1 MTDRETARPESYA
14 GPTVLLTIAQVALS
28 WAVFASPVLALQAL
42 DDLGLP
48 SVWIGLQPPLMFG
61 TALVT
66 SMLVSPLTA
75 SVNAMRLTQVL
86 LLVSAVGAALIG
98 SGSLILA
105 AIGSALVGAGL
116 GPATAAS
123 SHILSKV
130 TPQRLQPAIFSIKQS
145 GVTAGGAIAGL
156 AGPFIMGLWD
166 WQAALF
172 AVAIACAAT
181 AVLLHPF
188 RRRYDRYAD
197 PNAGRRTEFIG
208 PLRTL
213 LTTPTLRW
221 MSCGVI
227 AMLVTQY
234 GLITFLTIYLQEGIG
249 LSVIVAGSVFAA
261 AQAAG
266 GVGRVAFGFVASH
279 LAPPLIVLGG
289 LAGCAAASAVATAL
303 FTPDWPL
310 AAIYGVCVVFGACA
324 LGWNGVFIAETSR
337 LSPPGEV
344 GRIIGA
350 ISAIV
355 FAASIGG
362 PVLFTG
368 VLAIATYGTAYLGTA
383 GFSAAAIFA
392 FQR

>member
-1 MTDRETARPESYA
+1 MTDRETARPESYV

-86 LLVSAVGAALIG
+86 LLVSAVGAAMIG

-181 AVLLHPF
+181 AVLCIPS
-188 RRRYDRYAD
+188 
-197 PNAGRRTEFIG
+197 AGATTG
-208 PLRTL
+208 
-213 LTTPTLRW
+213 TPTRTPA
-221 MSCGVI
+221 GVPSSS
-227 AMLVTQY
+227 A
-234 GLITFLTIYLQEGIG
+234 
-249 LSVIVAGSVFAA
+249 
-261 AQAAG
+261 
-266 GVGRVAFGFVASH
+266 R
-279 LAPPLIVLGG
+279 
-289 LAGCAAASAVATAL
+289 CAH
-303 FTPDWPL
+303 
-310 AAIYGVCVVFGACA
+310 C
-324 LGWNGVFIAETSR
+324 
-337 LSPPGEV
+337 
-344 GRIIGA
+344 
-350 ISAIV
+350 
-355 FAASIGG
+355 
-362 PVLFTG
+362 
-368 VLAIATYGTAYLGTA
+368 
-383 GFSAAAIFA
+383 
-392 FQR
+392 